1 MAGHDAGIA
10 ISFCIV
16 KVFGDWMTV
25 AEAARILKVST
36 RRVHQFIDEGRLEA
50 EKIGRDVFIRRPSVE
65 VLKRQPRRPGRPK
78 KEK

>member
-1 MAGHDAGIA
+1 LAKREARNG

-50 EKIGRDVFIRRPSVE
+50 EKIGRDVFIRKPSVE
-65 VLKRQPRRPGRPK
+65 ALKRQPRRAGRPR
-78 KEK
+78 KER